1 MDKEER
7 DAPGKEMAN
16 FVETMRLKG
25 LAEEDIYF
33 ARRDRELI
41 AALREYKA
49 THQPV
54 ADASWAAKPSAP
66 AAGKQK
72 AS

>member
-1 MDKEER
+1 M
-7 DAPGKEMAN
+7 PN

-41 AALREYKA
+41 AALRKKKA
-49 THQPV
+49 ARKPV
-54 ADASWAAKPSAP
+54 PDAAAAP
-66 AAGKQK
+66 TTPGQAAGRQK
-72 AS
+72 ASR